1 MYPFVL
7 IILFSRML
15 LLLIKAF
22 SAIRAFK
29 YSISAL
35 VNEFKTSAKA
45 SSLGLAKPLTYFLIF
60 ASLSAK
66 KPLDGFRLAL
76 LKMILRN

>member
-15 LLLIKAF
+15 LLFTNAF
-22 SAIRAFK
+22 SEIRAFR

-35 VNEFKTSAKA
+35 LNEFKTTAKA
-45 SSLGLAKPLTYFLIF
+45 SSLGLAKPSTYFLTL

-66 KPLDGFRLAL
+66 KPLDGLRLAL
-76 LKMILRN
+76 LKMTLRN